1 MGGMPAT
8 KTTSTPP
15 SSGSGEWTPERVERM
30 RRQDQASSRIRRQ
43 LGQIVTGPDHWR
55 RSLANVAASSTTVG

>member
-1 MGGMPAT
+1 MPAT

-15 SSGSGEWTPERVERM
+15 SSGSGEWTPERIERM
-30 RRQDQASSRIRRQ
+30 RRQDRASSRVRRQ

-55 RSLANVAASSTTVG
+55 RSQSSMACFSTTHG